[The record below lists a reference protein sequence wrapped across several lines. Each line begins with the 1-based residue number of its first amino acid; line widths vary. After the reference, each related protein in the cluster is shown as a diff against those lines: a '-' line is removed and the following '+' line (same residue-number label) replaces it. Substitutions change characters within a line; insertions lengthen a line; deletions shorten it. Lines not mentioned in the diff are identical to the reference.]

1 MRRRESR
8 RTGRLIAIMYL
19 AVLIMLAV
27 RVLLGGYTVTIP
39 DFFRILGGE
48 RIPGA
53 TFIVMPVSY
62 THLTL
67 PTKRIV

>member
-1 MRRRESR
+1 MNASEITAMRRRESR

-39 DFFRILGGE
+39 DRKS
-48 RIPGA
+48 
-53 TFIVMPVSY
+53 VV
-62 THLTL
+62 
-67 PTKRIV
+67 